1 MWDELGRRYGVRKV
15 GSQRVSCG
23 TGGFISF
30 SNFLSILHFS
40 VPFGGG

>member
-23 TGGFISF
+23 TGGFLIFFQFFTSQ
-30 SNFLSILHFS
+30 FLLVEGS
-40 VPFGGG
+40 